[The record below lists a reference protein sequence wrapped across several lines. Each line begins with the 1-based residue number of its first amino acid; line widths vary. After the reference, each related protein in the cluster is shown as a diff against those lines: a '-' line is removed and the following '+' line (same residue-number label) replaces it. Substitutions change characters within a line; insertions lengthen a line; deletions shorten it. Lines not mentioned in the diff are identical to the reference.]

1 MFDRPI
7 RCALVGL
14 GRFGANYGRILP
26 SIPDLALSA
35 VCDPSS
41 AARARAGAGPRVV
54 ADVSELD
61 LTQLDAAIIAAP
73 TPTHGPL
80 TLAALHA
87 GLHVLVEKP
96 LAQTAAEASAIVVAA
111 AERERVVLAGQL
123 TLHHPGVQR
132 LRALVGEGALGPI
145 VRVVA
150 TRTSSGALHR
160 TEPQRAHPN
169 EPALSSLGPHD
180 VANVLHVLGED
191 APLRVDR
198 ASQATLDEAE
208 LRASSGAID
217 IHMRWSRRAT
227 RAHRALL
234 VVGQKGEAELDEVAG
249 RLRVRLRS
257 STHVEELAPPRPL
270 LDEQLRHFAACVRGS
285 EFPRPRLADAARVV
299 TILHEAARLAE
310 AQDRDAH
317 QSRALSPA

>member
-1 MFDRPI
+1 MSARPI
-7 RCALVGL
+7 CCALVGL
-14 GRFGANYGRILP
+14 GRFGSNYGRILP
-26 SIPDLALSA
+26 STPGLSLAA
-35 VCDPSS
+35 VCDPSP

-61 LTQLDAAIIAAP
+61 LAQLDAAIIASP

-96 LAQTAAEASAIVVAA
+96 LAQTAAEASAIVAAA
-111 AERERVVLAGQL
+111 AERGRVVLAGQL

-160 TEPQRAHPN
+160 TEP
-169 EPALSSLGPHD
+169 ALGSLGPHD

-191 APLRVDR
+191 TPLRVER
-198 ASQATLDEAE
+198 VAQPTLDEAE
-208 LRASSGAID
+208 LSASSGPID
-217 IHMRWSRRAT
+217 IHMRWSRRAA

-249 RLRVRLRS
+249 RLRVRVRGTS
-257 STHVEELAPPRPL
+257 HVEELAPARPL
-270 LDEQLRHFAACVRGS
+270 LEEQLRHFVACIRGS
-285 EFPRPRLADAARVV
+285 EVPRPRLADAARVV

-310 AQDRDAH
+310 AQGREAH